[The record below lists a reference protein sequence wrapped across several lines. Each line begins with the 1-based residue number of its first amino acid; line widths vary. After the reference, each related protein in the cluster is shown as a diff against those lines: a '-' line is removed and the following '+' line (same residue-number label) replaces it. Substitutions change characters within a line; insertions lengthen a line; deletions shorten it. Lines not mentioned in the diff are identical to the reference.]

1 MVIGLFDIHTID
13 FCDMDVMRLLIV
25 LNSAAKVLPRFLR
38 IAVIAPATAAAI
50 LGNLHGHIEVM
61 RPGIFTLDKTEAV
74 RKLDHSLGKIG
85 RFRSCTPPFK
95 NESPPQL

>member
-1 MVIGLFDIHTID
+1 MWPFEVQNID
-13 FCDMDVMRLLIV
+13 FCNPNILLFLIV
-25 LNSAAKVLPRFLR
+25 QNSSAKVLPCFLR
-38 IAVIAPATAAAI
+38 IAVITPATAAAI

-85 RFRSCTPPFK
+85 RFRFCISSFQK
-95 NESPPQL
+95 